1 MYLLDDYVMDARLP
15 SVQQLPPFQGPEE
28 EQTDKLVKK
37 PPPEEE
43 LLKGSNEAPVF
54 WEAAFPPPIPAG
66 SFDKWPLFKN

>member
-28 EQTDKLVKK
+28 EQTDKLVKT

-54 WEAAFPPPIPAG
+54 WEAAFPPPISAG